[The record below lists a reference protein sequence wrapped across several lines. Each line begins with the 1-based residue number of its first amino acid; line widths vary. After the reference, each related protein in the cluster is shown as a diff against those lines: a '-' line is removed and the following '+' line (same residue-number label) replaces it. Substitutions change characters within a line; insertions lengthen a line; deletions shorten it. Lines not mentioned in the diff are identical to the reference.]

1 MRKFFCTGFALAFLL
16 ALLAVPVSAD
26 EEMSGFARDVVANLD
41 FTVGRVVEL
50 AEATPADQF
59 GWRPN
64 EEVRTVSEVY
74 MHLVGVSLLLPSFM
88 GAELPEGVEL
98 PAQEDGGPFSLL
110 GKWEAEVTEKEAV
123 IAKLKASL
131 EYAKAAIP
139 TITDLETEVQL
150 FGPQPQSKRA
160 YIMILMSHA
169 HEHLGQSI
177 AYARSMGVVPPW
189 SVPQDAGADGDY
201 DDAGEAEGDSEE
213 DSDADA

>member
-177 AYARSMGVVPPW
+177 AYARSMGIVPPW
-189 SVPQDAGADGDY
+189 SVPQDAAADAED
-201 DDAGEAEGDSEE
+201 DDADEAESDSEE
-213 DSDADA
+213 DSAADA